1 MKKFIAFLTFFAICV
16 LSLQSAFAYDG
27 KIEFR
32 DIPWGTNYDKA
43 VAKIGIKFHERSGD
57 FFYVE
62 PVNDLIF
69 GHGESSYEF
78 QNNDLNIWA
87 QNALFSLAMSDIKIG
102 GFSPAAISMYFAYV
116 PVNGILTR
124 ETKDSKLYA
133 ASYTL
138 DESSDVDVLSNIYGK
153 LVSIYGEESK
163 KGTHN
168 NDGYVYY
175 IWTGTEDT
183 ALVLK
188 AMQGYNDSVEIIYA
202 WYGGD
207 KLLLEADETLSKNI
221 ADKAQAEKDFI
232 ENDKS
237 GL

>member
-1 MKKFIAFLTFFAICV
+1 M
-16 LSLQSAFAYDG
+16 
-27 KIEFR
+27 
-32 DIPWGTNYDKA
+32 
-43 VAKIGIKFHERSGD
+43 
-57 FFYVE
+57 
-62 PVNDLIF
+62 
-69 GHGESSYEF
+69 
-78 QNNDLNIWA
+78 
-87 QNALFSLAMSDIKIG
+87 
-102 GFSPAAISMYFAYV
+102 
-116 PVNGILTR
+116 
-124 ETKDSKLYA
+124 
-133 ASYTL
+133 
-138 DESSDVDVLSNIYGK
+138 LSNIYRK